1 MATTTTNRRDALK
14 LLGQSVALGAIP
26 ALAIGAAKRA
36 HGATPTIDRSAWD
49 HAFAAHE
56 RARAAH
62 EAYRPTYEAAIQGFE
77 RDQPNGDGIDLRPI
91 MSIGHRRY
99 DMLHREDLDALHS
112 TYRDGLGKWWFSPN
126 PEAQIEKHKATCD
139 QVRRFR
145 SEFQAAKDRHNYE
158 AVTNLDEA
166 LSQAAYDARWALLE
180 TPAPDLAALR
190 FKLEY
195 LFADG
200 AAEDGN
206 GAEPWA
212 QHVMANLM
220 ADVGRLMPKEA

>member
-1 MATTTTNRRDALK
+1 MATATRTTNRRAL
-14 LLGQSVALGAIP
+14 LGAIGLAPVALVAAVPVQAICAP
-26 ALAIGAAKRA
+26 A
-36 HGATPTIDRSAWD
+36 IDRRAWD
-49 HAFAAHE
+49 QAFAAHE
-56 RARAAH
+56 RARAAC
-62 EAYRPTYEAAIQGFE
+62 EAYQPTYEAAVQGFE
-77 RDQPNGDGIDLRPI
+77 RDRPNGDGIDLRPI
-91 MSIGHRRY
+91 MSIAHRRY

-112 TYRDGLGKWWFSPN
+112 TYCNGLGKWWFSPN

-139 QVRRFR
+139 QVRQFR

-158 AVTNLDEA
+158 AVTDQDEA